1 MNHTAEKIEVTE
13 KQQNFWQ
20 RSRGGIV
27 SYLTILRMFSRNARL
42 YLIGSFLM
50 GVNFHVFQLLLNLYL
65 KELGFVESQIGLV
78 ISARALGVTLLAIPV
93 AMILSRVNLKP
104 LLLTGCI
111 MMAGF
116 SYFITTMDELFLLMG
131 FSLLPGMSF
140 ASFRVASGPFYMRY
154 STSVESTH
162 LFSLSFGMMLLSCS
176 VGSVFSEMLFF
187 ILTCFTGVI

>member
-65 KELGFVESQIGLV
+65 KELGFVESQIGLF
-78 ISARALGVTLLAIPV
+78 ISARALGATLLAIPV
-93 AMILSRVNLKP
+93 AIILSRVKLKP

-111 MMAGF
+111 IMAGF
-116 SYFITTMDELFLLMG
+116 SYFITTLDVLF
-131 FSLLPGMSF
+131 
-140 ASFRVASGPFYMRY
+140 
-154 STSVESTH
+154 
-162 LFSLSFGMMLLSCS
+162 
-176 VGSVFSEMLFF
+176 
-187 ILTCFTGVI
+187 

>member
-78 ISARALGVTLLAIPV
+78 ISAELLV
-93 AMILSRVNLKP
+93 
-104 LLLTGCI
+104 
-111 MMAGF
+111 
-116 SYFITTMDELFLLMG
+116 
-131 FSLLPGMSF
+131 
-140 ASFRVASGPFYMRY
+140 
-154 STSVESTH
+154 
-162 LFSLSFGMMLLSCS
+162 
-176 VGSVFSEMLFF
+176 
-187 ILTCFTGVI
+187 